1 MHAGRSR
8 PVLPR
13 PRPGLQTGCIALPTE
28 APGSAEIVRLSAMHM
43 AHVLA
48 NVAGAVLT
56 RLPGELQQPMFNL
69 LCASAFESVEH
80 VVSSHPED
88 VKQRV
93 RTTTRL
99 YVTMALHRVAGELGL
114 AVVRP
119 SNGP

>member
-1 MHAGRSR
+1 M
-8 PVLPR
+8 
-13 PRPGLQTGCIALPTE
+13 TTE
-28 APGSAEIVRLSAMHM
+28 SQGSAEIVRLSAMHM

-48 NVAGAVLT
+48 NVSGAVLT
-56 RLPGELQQPMFNL
+56 RLPGELQQTMFDL
-69 LCASAFESVEH
+69 LCAAAFESVEH

-93 RTTTRL
+93 RDMTRL

-119 SNGP
+119 SPER